1 MIEKRAAMIKLRNR
15 RCPEEAAGNRDIRQ
29 KKDGRQ
35 NQHMNTKALS
45 YENVSITYN
54 GTETIHNVSFDLN
67 RGEILGLLG
76 ESGSGKSTLIR
87 AAMGV
92 LDTDGRVSGGR
103 IIYRPENRLDDLLG
117 GQEINLC
124 TLPEK
129 KFRELRG
136 AKIGMVFQDAG
147 ATLCPIRTI
156 GSQIMES
163 MFAHRSA
170 GSRTTESKSAHRP
183 VGSWITES
191 MCAHRP
197 VGSQIAGSMSANQ
210 TAESWNAESMSMH
223 RTIRSRITE
232 SMSVH
237 RRMDKKEAEEAALE
251 LFEKL
256 NLQDP
261 RKIWDS
267 YPFELSGGMN
277 QRVGIAM
284 AMLMKPDI
292 LLADEP
298 TSALDAVTA
307 AQVIKELQEVHRLF
321 GTSMILVTHD
331 IAVME
336 KMADRIVVLQN
347 GQIIESG
354 RTSKILQHPEQPY
367 TKRLIDSVP
376 GLIIRKEA
384 GDPYAGDSPDL
395 SDSDSPDLSDS
406 ICGQNDA
413 DQYDNNWRFAVRPDV
428 HSKHVNIG
436 QSCGDSFCRV
446 IRPNTDNS
454 RHESDLGKRY
464 NPDADVALL
473 RTEHLSKTFHGKSG
487 RETEAVRDVTFTL
500 HRGEILGILGESG
513 SGKSTLARLITG
525 LTAADEGQI
534 HLRNSDEISNRISA
548 KGDGNCIPAK
558 EDGFTENGRDKKSP
572 TENEKD
578 KKSLFVVQDKGKSV
592 SYYKKIERKYVKKE
606 KRIREKRKNGKKEGI
621 GRIQMVFQNPANS
634 FDPRRTLG
642 HGIRESLMNRGI
654 SRREADKKAG
664 ELLVRCGLPA
674 EYALRYPK
682 EVSGGE
688 CQRAAIARALA
699 SEPDVLICD
708 EATSSLDVTLQQ
720 QIVDLLKDLQAQ
732 QNLSVLFICHN
743 LALAQM
749 TCDRILVMHHGR
761 IVEEAAPE
769 RVVRQMITEKTQ

>member
-1 MIEKRAAMIKLRNR
+1 MPSEKWIFHSVIEKRAAMLKVRNR
-15 RCPEEAAGNRDIRQ
+15 RCPEEASDKRDIRQ

-45 YENVSITYN
+45 YENLSITYN

-67 RGEILGLLG
+67 RGKILGLLG

-87 AAMGV
+87 VAMGV

-103 IIYRPENRLDDLLG
+103 IIYRPENRLDDLLA

-129 KFRELRG
+129 KFRQLRG
-136 AKIGMVFQDAG
+136 ARIGMIFQDAG
-147 ATLCPIRTI
+147 ASLCPIRTI
-156 GSQIMES
+156 GSQI
-163 MFAHRSA
+163 
-170 GSRTTESKSAHRP
+170 TESLSAHQRTGSP
-183 VGSWITES
+183 VTKGLFT
-191 MCAHRP
+191 HRRI
-197 VGSQIAGSMSANQ
+197 GSQI
-210 TAESWNAESMSMH
+210 
-223 RTIRSRITE
+223 TE
-232 SMSVH
+232 RLSVH

-525 LTAADEGQI
+525 LTAVDEGQI
-534 HLRNSDEISNRISA
+534 RLKDPDEISNRISA
-548 KGDGNCIPAK
+548 KEDEDCIPAK